1 MSFPVLSIVVKD
13 DGNYVQF
20 GVILVVRC
28 SKIKSGNKMNDKEKR
43 LQQLRQRA
51 EHALDAMDIAP
62 EISVSNI
69 EDIVHELRVYY
80 AELEIQLEDLRN
92 ANEQLTAARERYA
105 DLFNF
110 APVGYVVTDTHGH
123 IEEMNLTA
131 QVLFGIEIKN
141 WQGRMFAD
149 LLHTDEREAY
159 HTHMQTSL
167 RTGDARETDVKVYGA
182 DNTVFF
188 ARLTTQ
194 LHDNASRTLRT
205 AVLDIS
211 AAKRAQE
218 ALERALAQQQAV
230 NKLQERVLS
239 VIAHEFRTP
248 LTIIISSVE
257 LLDRYADR
265 MSEDKKAQRRHQIRN
280 LAWYL
285 NDIVGDIHAVEAS
298 GSDLP
303 SLKPTTLDLLPYVQE
318 IVNDIASLSEGE
330 QRVVIEAEAIP
341 LIYPV
346 TWDQSLLRRILT
358 NLLSN
363 ANKYSDGMVTCKI
376 DTLDELVRFQVID
389 HGIGI
394 PPEDLPHIYQPF
406 YRGKNGNFQ
415 RGTGIGLYVTE
426 RAVTVHGGTIDC
438 ETQPGKGTTFTVV
451 LPRHVLTPEPE

>member
-1 MSFPVLSIVVKD
+1 
-13 DGNYVQF
+13 
-20 GVILVVRC
+20 
-28 SKIKSGNKMNDKEKR
+28 MNDKEER
-43 LQQLRQRA
+43 LQRLRQRA
-51 EHALDAMDIAP
+51 ERTLDAMNIAP
-62 EISVSNI
+62 DMSFSNI
-69 EDIVHELRVYY
+69 EDMVHELRVYH
-80 AELEIQLEDLRN
+80 AELEIQLEDLRS

-131 QVLFGIEIKN
+131 QVLFGIEIKT
-141 WQGRMFAD
+141 WQGRMLAD

-159 HTHMQTSL
+159 HIHMQTVL
-167 RTGDARETDVKVYGA
+167 RTGKVRETDVKVYGA
-182 DNTVFF
+182 DDTVFF

-194 LHDNASRTLRT
+194 LHDNAERTLRT
-205 AVLDIS
+205 AVIDIS
-211 AAKRAQE
+211 ATKRAQE
-218 ALERALAQQQAV
+218 ALERALAQQQQV

-248 LTIIISSVE
+248 LAVIISSVDI
-257 LLDRYADR
+257 LDRYGDR
-265 MSEDKKAQRRHQIRN
+265 ISEEKKAHRRHQIRN

-285 NDIVGDIHAVEAS
+285 NDIVGDIHAVETS

-303 SLKPTTLDLLPYVQE
+303 ALKPTTFDLLPCVQE

-341 LIYPV
+341 LPYPV

-363 ANKYSDGMVTCKI
+363 ATKYSDGMVTCTI
-376 DTLDELVRFQVID
+376 DTVDESVRFQVID

-394 PPEDLPHIYQPF
+394 PSEDLPHVYEPF
-406 YRGKNGNFQ
+406 YRGKNGEFQ
-415 RGTGIGLYVTE
+415 RGTGIGLYVAE
-426 RAVTVHGGTIDC
+426 RAVTAHNGTINC
-438 ETQPGKGTTFTVV
+438 ETQPCKGTTFTVM
-451 LPRHVLTPEPE
+451 LPRHVSTPPPE